1 MAKKRNLKAEKAKR
15 NLEYAR
21 KHKKRKPMFG
31 RGGRRPMGGGAPRP
45 AAAPA
50 VAGSAPA
57 VAGGEG
63 GDTAS
68 AE

>member
-50 VAGSAPA
+50 VAGAPA
-57 VAGGEG
+57 PAGGEG
-63 GDTAS
+63 GEAV